1 MVKLFEGNCLL
12 IITEYLICVSIVWGG
27 GYGMG
32 FWIWMSWAMGVWNM
46 DGVGMAIWIGA
57 GDIDEVGWELG
68 VRYVFS
74 NGGLC
79 TKGKV
84 GLEMGVGVLCSLP
97 TMAWHILVITCIY
110 VLEAQKRTRCKNI
123 NLNKNS

>member
-1 MVKLFEGNCLL
+1 MFPLCGVEDMA
-12 IITEYLICVSIVWGG
+12 WGF
-27 GYGMG
+27 GYGWVERWG
-32 FWIWMSWAMGVWNM
+32 CGIWMEWGW
-46 DGVGMAIWIGA
+46 AIWIGA

-97 TMAWHILVITCIY
+97 TMA
-110 VLEAQKRTRCKNI
+110 
-123 NLNKNS
+123 